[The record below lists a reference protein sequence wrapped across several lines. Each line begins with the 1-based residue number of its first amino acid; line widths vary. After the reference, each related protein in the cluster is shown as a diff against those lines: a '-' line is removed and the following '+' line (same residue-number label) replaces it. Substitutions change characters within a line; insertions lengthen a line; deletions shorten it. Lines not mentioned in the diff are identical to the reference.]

1 MPYFEFFIETC
12 RAVFYW
18 KEAYPMR
25 LLLSGILNQLS
36 IQSRR
41 VEFYLIFSVTEVQ
54 LALFTNNNAADD
66 CVIFVFLIWEKEY
79 IRREKG

>member
-1 MPYFEFFIETC
+1 
-12 RAVFYW
+12 
-18 KEAYPMR
+18 MR

-66 CVIFVFLIWEKEY
+66 CVIFVFLI
-79 IRREKG
+79 